1 MLFTFIRK
9 HSYLIVFICIYS
21 YSIRIYVILRRTFSI
36 LLSEQVLPDVCSP
49 VLQSKKLFNSM
60 SVDLSCE
67 EKFFLSACV
76 FFHIAFVISYV
87 CLSKFYL
94 PSFVFVRIYSYFVYI
109 SIMKKKFCSHRIHS
123 YFVRNFVRFFVRNLI
138 HIHPYTFVFVHIHS
152 YICHPKSYIKH
163 ICNLV
168 MSSFRLQ

>member
-67 EKFFLSACV
+67 EKKNFIRMRVLSYC
-76 FFHIAFVISYV
+76 IRN
-87 CLSKFYL
+87 
-94 PSFVFVRIYSYFVYI
+94 FVRLSFEILFTVICIRSYLFIFRLYFNNENF
-109 SIMKKKFCSHRIHS
+109 FCSHRIHS

-163 ICNLV
+163 IYNLV